1 MGGIFDIFS
10 SFEESS
16 LESETLETSGPE
28 TVSDVGNL
36 FDQGEVR
43 HIPEIGIVLTT
54 GHPFEAAP
62 LLDYN
67 QGDNSLGYGSNCGL
81 VSVANMGQLF
91 GMGTTEDQ
99 ITRLADEQD
108 LCNNNPRVAPVYR
121 GGVGDGELVS
131 LLEQLGLTAE
141 VYEASSAA
149 GGLEAIAGYIEEG
162 RGVTIGVNAG
172 ILWDDPSAVD
182 AGNANH
188 QILVTGACRDLNT
201 GSVVGL
207 FVCDSGR
214 HLESD
219 ACRFV
224 SVEIL
229 EEAYVNTP
237 FASAVVTAQ
246 MHT

>member
-1 MGGIFDIFS
+1 MGDIFETFT
-10 SFEESS
+10 SFEEAS
-16 LESETLETSGPE
+16 LASEALENTGPE
-28 TVSDVGNL
+28 TVSDAGNL

-43 HIPEIGIVLTT
+43 YIPEVGNALTT
-54 GHPFEAAP
+54 GHPFEVAP
-62 LLDYN
+62 FLDYE
-67 QGDNSLGYGSNCGL
+67 QGDNSLGYSNNCGL

-99 ITRLADEQD
+99 VTRLADEQG
-108 LCNNNPRVAPVYR
+108 LCNNNPWVAPAYR
-121 GGVGDGELVS
+121 GGVDDGNLIG

-141 VYEASSAA
+141 AYGASSTA

-172 ILWDDPSAVD
+172 ILWDEPSAVD

-188 QILVTGACRDLNT
+188 QVLVTGVCRDLNT

-229 EEAYVNTP
+229 EEAYVNAP

-246 MHT
+246 THT

>member
-1 MGGIFDIFS
+1 MGGIYEMFA
-10 SFEESS
+10 SFEEAS
-16 LESETLETSGPE
+16 LASETLENTGPE
-28 TVSDVGNL
+28 AVSDAGNL

-43 HIPEIGIVLTT
+43 YIPEVGNALTT

-62 LLDYN
+62 HLDYE
-67 QGDNSLGYGSNCGL
+67 QGDNSLGYRNNCGL

-91 GMGTTEDQ
+91 GMGTTEEQ
-99 ITRLADEQD
+99 ITRLADEQG
-108 LCNNNPRVAPVYR
+108 LCNNNPWIEPAYR
-121 GGVGDGELVS
+121 GGVNDRELIG

-141 VYEASSAA
+141 AYDASSAA

-172 ILWDDPSAVD
+172 VLWDEPSAVD

-229 EEAYVNTP
+229 EEAYVNVP

-246 MHT
+246 THT

>member
-1 MGGIFDIFS
+1 MGGIFDVFA
-10 SFEESS
+10 SFEEGALAPEM
-16 LESETLETSGPE
+16 LENTGPE
-28 TVSDVGNL
+28 TVSDAGNL

-43 HIPEIGIVLTT
+43 YIPEIGTVLTT

-62 LLDYN
+62 LLDYD
-67 QGDNSLGYGSNCGL
+67 QGDNSLGYSSNCGL
-81 VSVANMGQLF
+81 VSIANMGQLF

-99 ITRLADEQD
+99 ITRLADGQG
-108 LCNNNPRVAPVYR
+108 LCNNNPWVAPAYR
-121 GGVGDGELVS
+121 GGVSDGDMIG
-131 LLEQLGLTAE
+131 LLDQLGLTAE
-141 VYEASSAA
+141 AYGASSAA
-149 GGLEAIAGYIEEG
+149 GSLEAIAGYIEEG

-172 ILWDDPSAVD
+172 ILWDNPSVVD

-188 QILVTGACRDLNT
+188 QILVTGACRDLKT

-229 EEAYVNTP
+229 EEAYVNAP
-237 FASAVVTAQ
+237 LASAVVTAQ
-246 MHT
+246 AHT

>member
-1 MGGIFDIFS
+1 MDGIFGALE
-10 SFEESS
+10 SFEEAS
-16 LESETLETSGPE
+16 LAVETLENAGPE
-28 TVSDVGNL
+28 AVSDAGNL
-36 FDQGEVR
+36 FDRGEVR
-43 HIPEIGIVLTT
+43 YIPEVGNALTT
-54 GHPFEAAP
+54 GHPFEVAP
-62 LLDYN
+62 QLDYK
-67 QGDNSLGYGSNCGL
+67 QGDNSLGYSNNCGL

-91 GMGTTEDQ
+91 GMETTEDQ

-108 LCNNNPRVAPVYR
+108 LCNNDPWVDPVYR
-121 GGVGDGELVS
+121 GGVDDRDIIC
-131 LLEQLGLTAE
+131 LLGQLGLTAE
-141 VYEASSAA
+141 AYDASSTA

-172 ILWDDPSAVD
+172 ILWDEPSAVD

-229 EEAYVNTP
+229 EEAYVNAP
-237 FASAVVTAQ
+237 YASAVVTEQ